1 MDMEKTTIIV
11 NGKNSVSK
19 IEAYLGS
26 IATSLETLIDLYNL
40 VLPQILPSLRDEE
53 DEEEEEDEVE
63 EKKECCCDKKAESKE
78 ETSSLEDEL
87 KGILSKLYK
96 LL

>member
-11 NGKNSVSK
+11 NGKNSVSR
-19 IEAYLGS
+19 IEAYLRS

-40 VLPQILPSLRDEE
+40 VLPQVLPSLTDEE

-63 EKKECCCDKKAESKE
+63 EEKECCCNKKAESKE
-78 ETSSLEDEL
+78 DASSLDEEL